1 MTLWGGHCAACCQG
15 HDVEGIRCYHSW
27 VQEAV
32 VQEVPNHL
40 SAEENLLESSRSCP
54 DSHNSTFHMVG
65 QTLFIGGNPFL

>member
-15 HDVEGIRCYHSW
+15 HDVEGIRRYHSW